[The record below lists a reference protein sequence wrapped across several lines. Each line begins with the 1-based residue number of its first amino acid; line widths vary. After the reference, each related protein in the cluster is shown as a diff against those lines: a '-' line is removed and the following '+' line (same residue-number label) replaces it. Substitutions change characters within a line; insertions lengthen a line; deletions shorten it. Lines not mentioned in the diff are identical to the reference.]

1 MIKILVIL
9 GLIFGVFLIGI
20 SLFLRV
26 LKNFLGIGGSIK
38 TRSIKFDNN
47 DNNNND
53 KDVLYQKNDVVVLK
67 GDAKRK

>member
-9 GLIFGVFLIGI
+9 GVIFGVFLLGI
-20 SLFLRV
+20 SIFLRV

-38 TRSIKFDNN
+38 TRNINFDNN
-47 DNNNND
+47 YNNND

-67 GDAKRK
+67 GDAKSK